1 MTTAKQRM
9 KDTGGRKILVS
20 IFLTKDEMKYL
31 DRKIKK
37 SDLDRKSRGALIR
50 HLVKEAMEHNLL

>member
-1 MTTAKQRM
+1 MATTKERM
-9 KDTGGRKILVS
+9 KETGGRKILTT

-37 SDLDRKSRGALIR
+37 SDIERKSRGALIR
-50 HLVKEAMEHNLL
+50 YLIREAMEHNLL